1 MGFRTVRP
9 TGRERFFEDD
19 EIIVSKTDLQGAI
32 TYANEV
38 FIRVSGYS
46 EEELIGAPHSLIR
59 HPEMPR
65 CVFQFLWDTI
75 RARREIFAYVVN
87 LARTG
92 EHYWVLA
99 HVTPSLGPTGEIV
112 GYHSN
117 RRVPSRQ
124 AVDQVRPIYAALCAE
139 EARHE
144 RKSDQIA
151 ASTQLL
157 LATHTVFISATA
169 ATISDGTNTLVSAED
184 MMTLGSEAVD
194 LSVTM
199 RYPNGGT
206 LTISLS
212 GTATAGAATVI
223 LTYVDVDRQDEHYKV

>member
-1 MGFRTVRP
+1 MGFRDVRP
-9 TGRERFFEDD
+9 NGRERYFEED

-32 TYANEV
+32 TYANDV

-99 HVTPSLGPTGEIV
+99 HVTPTLGPTGEIL

-117 RRVPSRQ
+117 RRVPRRE

-139 EARHE
+139 EAKHE
-144 RKSDQIA
+144 RKADQIA

-157 LATHTVFISATA
+157 LATLKGAGVSYDEFVW
-169 ATISDGTNTLVSAED
+169 GLTN
-184 MMTLGSEAVD
+184 G
-194 LSVTM
+194 
-199 RYPNGGT
+199 
-206 LTISLS
+206 
-212 GTATAGAATVI
+212 ATAGAAC
-223 LTYVDVDRQDEHYKV
+223 